1 MGTFAAA
8 SSCQDFTDSTLR
20 DDQPSSS
27 QQHPTAF
34 SWGDTSMFT
43 DAASSVT
50 AWTVLLELYETQQT
64 DMNNATNAQDGGVQ
78 SDEKL
83 SYELWRT
90 EERVRMLVLDEAS
103 CRHLTPQMHG
113 KLWMLLSGA
122 NTEMDLRKGHY
133 STLVGHSSVN
143 AESVRQIEADLT
155 RTVSP
160 DDADWSVE
168 RSDQLRR
175 VLVAYAVHNPKL
187 GYCQGLNYVVARL
200 LQCVDDDESAFWLL
214 ERMIA
219 LLPDDYYTTML
230 GLAID
235 QHVFAELVA
244 LQTPQIVQHIEQL
257 GGFGAELSLA
267 CTEWFCTLF
276 GSPCRKET
284 TIRVWDLFF
293 INGNEALFRM
303 ALAFT
308 QLEYP
313 HIMSCE
319 TYGDVL
325 VCLNQIGRD
334 ALLDPKL
341 LVHVANSQ
349 EIVTSSRIEDL
360 RAYHRL
366 ELASGIALSNDRTF
380 ATVATADDGD
390 PPLSIESAKKRK
402 HPLSNRKITSRTLSR
417 HLSHETIDADVDDSA
432 EAKYFADATAPEI
445 VDDYWGQTE
454 VGPTQVAQ
462 FKLITSPSDASL
474 ASRPRHFSDTT
485 YRHTFSERN
494 SALYREARSKS
505 TADGLRAHRA
515 SLSHAPDPSPPSED
529 VTRPPLF
536 SHGIFKK
543 IEQWTNKTLKQS
555 RRHST
560 LNFDFF
566 GSALAGQASFLSA
579 PRGAS
584 AGVVGWDSGMMP
596 PPSSR
601 AAASQASHCHVT
613 TPDAAIMDLPP
624 YVAESHPPSP
634 TTAEVS
640 FAVVAAPL
648 PASPVSSES
657 LVKRIV
663 SSHSTPSL
671 VSLDKSYHDD
681 SGDSVDGGS
690 FDDADESSRRHRLRS
705 TSSSVVRPPR
715 HQRDPKKPS
724 SVALMAIPD
733 DLAPPDMRRH
743 TSMPARSRAKHAH
756 GPSSNLAQLNL
767 DNARLIRERAH
778 VVSYLQ
784 RKASDVS
791 SLNSPVD
798 SDEYRDSL
806 SSDEGTRRAH
816 RATNRTNSF
825 SFLGSLSVD
834 LERSLLLEDKEQE

>member
-1 MGTFAAA
+1 
-8 SSCQDFTDSTLR
+8 
-20 DDQPSSS
+20 
-27 QQHPTAF
+27 
-34 SWGDTSMFT
+34 
-43 DAASSVT
+43 
-50 AWTVLLELYETQQT
+50 
-64 DMNNATNAQDGGVQ
+64 
-78 SDEKL
+78 
-83 SYELWRT
+83 
-90 EERVRMLVLDEAS
+90 
-103 CRHLTPQMHG
+103 
-113 KLWMLLSGA
+113 
-122 NTEMDLRKGHY
+122 
-133 STLVGHSSVN
+133 
-143 AESVRQIEADLT
+143 
-155 RTVSP
+155 
-160 DDADWSVE
+160 
-168 RSDQLRR
+168 
-175 VLVAYAVHNPKL
+175 
-187 GYCQGLNYVVARL
+187 
-200 LQCVDDDESAFWLL
+200 
-214 ERMIA
+214 
-219 LLPDDYYTTML
+219 
-230 GLAID
+230 
-235 QHVFAELVA
+235 
-244 LQTPQIVQHIEQL
+244 
-257 GGFGAELSLA
+257 
-267 CTEWFCTLF
+267 
-276 GSPCRKET
+276 
-284 TIRVWDLFF
+284 
-293 INGNEALFRM
+293 
-303 ALAFT
+303 
-308 QLEYP
+308 
-313 HIMSCE
+313 
-319 TYGDVL
+319 
-325 VCLNQIGRD
+325 
-334 ALLDPKL
+334 
-341 LVHVANSQ
+341 
-349 EIVTSSRIEDL
+349 
-360 RAYHRL
+360 
-366 ELASGIALSNDRTF
+366 
-380 ATVATADDGD
+380 
-390 PPLSIESAKKRK
+390 
-402 HPLSNRKITSRTLSR
+402 
-417 HLSHETIDADVDDSA
+417 
-432 EAKYFADATAPEI
+432 
-445 VDDYWGQTE
+445 
-454 VGPTQVAQ
+454 AQ

-601 AAASQASHCHVT
+601 AAAPQASHCHVT
-613 TPDAAIMDLPP
+613 TPDAAIMDFPP

-640 FAVVAAPL
+640 FAVVTAPL

-690 FDDADESSRRHRLRS
+690 FDDADDSSRRHRLRS

-743 TSMPARSRAKHAH
+743 TSMPARSRTKHPH

>member
-1 MGTFAAA
+1 
-8 SSCQDFTDSTLR
+8 
-20 DDQPSSS
+20 
-27 QQHPTAF
+27 
-34 SWGDTSMFT
+34 
-43 DAASSVT
+43 
-50 AWTVLLELYETQQT
+50 
-64 DMNNATNAQDGGVQ
+64 
-78 SDEKL
+78 
-83 SYELWRT
+83 
-90 EERVRMLVLDEAS
+90 
-103 CRHLTPQMHG
+103 
-113 KLWMLLSGA
+113 
-122 NTEMDLRKGHY
+122 
-133 STLVGHSSVN
+133 
-143 AESVRQIEADLT
+143 
-155 RTVSP
+155 
-160 DDADWSVE
+160 
-168 RSDQLRR
+168 
-175 VLVAYAVHNPKL
+175 
-187 GYCQGLNYVVARL
+187 
-200 LQCVDDDESAFWLL
+200 
-214 ERMIA
+214 
-219 LLPDDYYTTML
+219 
-230 GLAID
+230 
-235 QHVFAELVA
+235 
-244 LQTPQIVQHIEQL
+244 
-257 GGFGAELSLA
+257 
-267 CTEWFCTLF
+267 
-276 GSPCRKET
+276 
-284 TIRVWDLFF
+284 
-293 INGNEALFRM
+293 M

-319 TYGDVL
+319 TYGD
-325 VCLNQIGRD
+325 IGRD

-380 ATVATADDGD
+380 ATADDGD

-402 HPLSNRKITSRTLSR
+402 HPMSNRKITSRYGNIR
-417 HLSHETIDADVDDSA
+417 PH
-432 EAKYFADATAPEI
+432 
-445 VDDYWGQTE
+445 
-454 VGPTQVAQ
+454 VAQ
-462 FKLITSPSDASL
+462 FKLITSPSDASV

-515 SLSHAPDPSPPSED
+515 SLSNAPDPSPPSED

-584 AGVVGWDSGMMP
+584 AGIVGWDSGMMP

-601 AAASQASHCHVT
+601 AAAPQASPEHCHVT
-613 TPDAAIMDLPP
+613 TPDAAIMDFPP

-640 FAVVAAPL
+640 FAVVTAPL
-648 PASPVSSES
+648 PASPASSES

-690 FDDADESSRRHRLRS
+690 FDDADDSSRRHRLRS

-743 TSMPARSRAKHAH
+743 TSMPARSRTKHPH

-834 LERSLLLEDKEQE
+834 LERSLLLEEKEQE

>member
-1 MGTFAAA
+1 
-8 SSCQDFTDSTLR
+8 
-20 DDQPSSS
+20 
-27 QQHPTAF
+27 
-34 SWGDTSMFT
+34 
-43 DAASSVT
+43 
-50 AWTVLLELYETQQT
+50 
-64 DMNNATNAQDGGVQ
+64 
-78 SDEKL
+78 
-83 SYELWRT
+83 
-90 EERVRMLVLDEAS
+90 
-103 CRHLTPQMHG
+103 
-113 KLWMLLSGA
+113 
-122 NTEMDLRKGHY
+122 
-133 STLVGHSSVN
+133 
-143 AESVRQIEADLT
+143 
-155 RTVSP
+155 
-160 DDADWSVE
+160 
-168 RSDQLRR
+168 
-175 VLVAYAVHNPKL
+175 
-187 GYCQGLNYVVARL
+187 
-200 LQCVDDDESAFWLL
+200 
-214 ERMIA
+214 
-219 LLPDDYYTTML
+219 
-230 GLAID
+230 
-235 QHVFAELVA
+235 
-244 LQTPQIVQHIEQL
+244 
-257 GGFGAELSLA
+257 
-267 CTEWFCTLF
+267 
-276 GSPCRKET
+276 
-284 TIRVWDLFF
+284 
-293 INGNEALFRM
+293 
-303 ALAFT
+303 
-308 QLEYP
+308 
-313 HIMSCE
+313 
-319 TYGDVL
+319 
-325 VCLNQIGRD
+325 
-334 ALLDPKL
+334 
-341 LVHVANSQ
+341 
-349 EIVTSSRIEDL
+349 
-360 RAYHRL
+360 
-366 ELASGIALSNDRTF
+366 
-380 ATVATADDGD
+380 
-390 PPLSIESAKKRK
+390 
-402 HPLSNRKITSRTLSR
+402 
-417 HLSHETIDADVDDSA
+417 
-432 EAKYFADATAPEI
+432 
-445 VDDYWGQTE
+445 
-454 VGPTQVAQ
+454 AQ
-462 FKLITSPSDASL
+462 FKLITSPSDASV

-515 SLSHAPDPSPPSED
+515 SLSNAPDPSPPSED

-584 AGVVGWDSGMMP
+584 AGIVGWDSGMMP

-601 AAASQASHCHVT
+601 AAAPQASPEHCHVT
-613 TPDAAIMDLPP
+613 TPDAAIMDFPP

-640 FAVVAAPL
+640 FAVVTAPL
-648 PASPVSSES
+648 PASPASSES

-690 FDDADESSRRHRLRS
+690 FDDADDSSRRHRLRS

-743 TSMPARSRAKHAH
+743 TSMPARSRTKHPH

-834 LERSLLLEDKEQE
+834 LERSLLLEEKEQE